1 MRACESKDAIFF
13 FLCFGERRVQRQ
25 NHQSVRRR
33 SKPSPWPLSQ
43 RKRGETTAG
52 SSSTPVSP
60 SSLPCRPAASRTH
73 AVDSFRA
80 SSSTASR
87 VHFRP
92 VLERRI
98 ERAASLRRQVQH
110 IPNWIQLVNAAFF
123 DIVGQP
129 WMATVK
135 MAQGA
140 ITVSR
145 KNRNSGVLM
154 SFAIFAAEIVF
165 KSALAGAQQ
174 T

>member
-13 FLCFGERRVQRQ
+13 FLCFSGRRVQRQ

-98 ERAASLRRQVQH
+98 ERAASLRRQIQN
-110 IPNWIQLVNAAFF
+110 IPNRNQLIDAALL
-123 DIVGQP
+123 DVVGQP
-129 WMATVK
+129 WMTTVE
-135 MAQGA
+135 MAQRA
-140 ITVSR
+140 VTVSR
-145 KNRNSGVLM
+145 ENRNSRVLIA
-154 SFAIFAAEIVF
+154 FAIFAAKIVLE
-165 KSALAGAQQ
+165 SAFPGAQQ
-174 T
+174 S